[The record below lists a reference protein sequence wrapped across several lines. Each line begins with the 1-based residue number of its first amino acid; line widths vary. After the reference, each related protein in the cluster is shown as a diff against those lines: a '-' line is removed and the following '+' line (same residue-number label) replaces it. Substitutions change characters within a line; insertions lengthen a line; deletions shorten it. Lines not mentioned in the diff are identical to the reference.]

1 MGLPTDLLAWAR
13 GPRRPVAGRAY
24 TRTDLDRTS
33 DRRPSVAGRRR
44 RRRIV
49 IQLVALSGVVGIALV
64 ATLFM
69 VHGRVTA
76 ESLYSAVAREADSST
91 WGDVEQLM
99 GIPER
104 CLRASSRRWRCEVVD
119 SGQSGTAMY
128 AVHVHD
134 GSCWSGRLMSDVGE
148 PMPERIHGCVR
159 LAD

>member
-1 MGLPTDLLAWAR
+1 VEAR
-13 GPRRPVAGRAY
+13 PSY
-24 TRTDLDRTS
+24 TRTDLDRPS
-33 DRRPSVAGRRR
+33 DRSPSVAGR

-49 IQLVALSGVVGIALV
+49 IQLVALSSLVGIAIV
-64 ATLFM
+64 AAQFM